1 MEHNIFKKEEE
12 TVFNITDEIRPYLQE
27 TARWCRFLAIM
38 GFIFMGLVILGFV
51 AVILFGAYGKL
62 PGNAMAM
69 IGMGVVYVA
78 VAVVYLFPTLYL
90 YQFSNKIKNWLL
102 TKDEN
107 AFVTGFANLKSFF
120 RFIGILT
127 IIAICFYGLMLL
139 VMIPTMM
146 VLFNR

>member
-1 MEHNIFKKEEE
+1 MENIFKKEEE
-12 TVFNITDEIRPYLQE
+12 TVFNLTDEIRPYLQE

-38 GFIFMGLVILGFV
+38 GFICMGLVVLGV
-51 AVILFGAYGKL
+51 AAFLLFGIYSKL
-62 PGNAMAM
+62 PGNSMGM
-69 IGMGVVYVA
+69 IGMAVVYVV
-78 VAVVYLFPTLYL
+78 VAVIYLFPTLYL
-90 YQFSNKIKNWLL
+90 FQFSSKIKHWLL